1 MFIGVIIN
9 MNKDKIL
16 SDIISSSL
24 YEMIDFMNN
33 NQGKLDAKLLDEI
46 VKLWQMKKENSS
58 NNSNLS
64 NN

>member
-46 VKLWQMKKENSS
+46 VILWQMKKENSS
-58 NNSNLS
+58 NNSQLL